1 MSTAAIRSSRTA
13 RVPTREAGAS
23 NRGLWV
29 AVIAGL
35 VLLALIAAWFL
46 GWISFVTDPRVAEI
60 QQLQQ
65 EAQKQFGEG
74 GGPKTIAEA
83 TAAVTAMN
91 TIRTKVEALPPH
103 LRPQVER
110 EGGSM
115 FRSAFRARIDSYFA
129 AAPEKRQAELDRQ
142 IDQEEMMRK
151 AFDAGRAIAG
161 VFGGGQGSQAA
172 GGTAQGGT
180 TPGGTSGGGPPAP
193 TGSSSSSGS
202 SSEERSNKWRKSMI
216 DRTTPEQRSRYV
228 EYRRAMDERR
238 EQRGLPGGWGR

>member
-46 GWISFVTDPRVAEI
+46 GWISFVTDPRVTEI

-161 VFGGGQGSQAA
+161 VFGGGQGSQAT

-193 TGSSSSSGS
+193 TGSSSSGS

-228 EYRRAMDERR
+228 EYRRAME
-238 EQRGLPGGWGR
+238 RGLPGGWGR

>member
-1 MSTAAIRSSRTA
+1 MSTAAIRSSRAA

-180 TPGGTSGGGPPAP
+180 TPGGTTGGGPPAS
-193 TGSSSSSGS
+193 TGSSSSGS
-202 SSEERSNKWRKSMI
+202 SSEDRSNKWRKSMI

>member
-46 GWISFVTDPRVAEI
+46 GWISFVTDPRVTEI

-74 GGPKTIAEA
+74 GGPKTIVEA

-91 TIRTKVEALPPH
+91 TIRTKVEALPSH

-161 VFGGGQGSQAA
+161 VFGGGQGSQAT
-172 GGTAQGGT
+172 GGTTPGGT

-193 TGSSSSSGS
+193 TGSSSSGS

>member
-1 MSTAAIRSSRTA
+1 MSTAAIRSSRAA

-35 VLLALIAAWFL
+35 VLLALIAAWFM
-46 GWISFVTDPRVAEI
+46 GWISFWTDPRVVEI

-193 TGSSSSSGS
+193 TGSSSSGS
-202 SSEERSNKWRKSMI
+202 SSEDRSNKWRKSMI

>member
-103 LRPQVER
+103 LRPLVER
-110 EGGSM
+110 EGGRM

-161 VFGGGQGSQAA
+161 VFGGGQGSQAT

-193 TGSSSSSGS
+193 TGSSSSGS

>member
-46 GWISFVTDPRVAEI
+46 GWISFVTDPRVTEI

-91 TIRTKVEALPPH
+91 TIRTKVEALPSH

-193 TGSSSSSGS
+193 TGSSSGS

>member
-1 MSTAAIRSSRTA
+1 MSTAAIRSSRAA

-91 TIRTKVEALPPH
+91 TIRTKVESLPPH

-180 TPGGTSGGGPPAP
+180 APGGTTGGGPPAP
-193 TGSSSSSGS
+193 TGSSSSGS
-202 SSEERSNKWRKSMI
+202 SSEDRSNKWRKSMI